1 MSSAVDMLR
10 EGNKISD
17 TTKKEFFEVIS
28 FQSDQKTWEKYCR
41 GALSNLSLPLTCQLS
56 VSVLRRGFL
65 GI

>member
-1 MSSAVDMLR
+1 MLR

-28 FQSDQKTWEKYCR
+28 FQSDQKIWHKYC
-41 GALSNLSLPLTCQLS
+41 GGGLSNLSLPLTCQLS
-56 VSVLRRGFL
+56 VSVLTQGFL